1 VTGRPAPVPEH
12 EEPTA
17 PASSEP
23 ENPPSGVSMDVLS
36 LLRLVARHWRVTAPA
51 LVLTLVGLVAALQL
65 SSPTYQAAGSIAL
78 LSPPEPPEVNAPPGS
93 PPVPEAGQ
101 NPFARY
107 GDLAVMA
114 DILARVMDGD
124 VMRAEIE
131 AKGITGYEVLAN
143 SESRGPMIEVVG
155 EEPTPDAAIRSA
167 ELVLGEVDAILVELQ
182 EAEGADPE
190 YFIRTAPLEPPS
202 TATAMYG
209 STIRAAIAAL
219 AVGLLCTL
227 ALAVLAEAVVRSRAA
242 RPTTPA
248 EPPAPDG
255 TTPAEPPA
263 PDGTSPNGDRA
274 AANGSRQEGGVADGA
289 TDLPDLRL
297 ARGGPSPRQ
306 AVVRDTPQRK
316 APPRDAVQWKPASP
330 DTTAPSRSSGSP
342 RGGRRTPPATDRS
355 P

>member
-1 VTGRPAPVPEH
+1 
-12 EEPTA
+12 
-17 PASSEP
+17 
-23 ENPPSGVSMDVLS
+23 MDVLS

-78 LSPPEPPEVNAPPGS
+78 LSPPEPPEVDAAPGAAGAAE
-93 PPVPEAGQ
+93 VGQ

-143 SESRGPMIEVVG
+143 TESRGPMIEVVG
-155 EEPTPDAAIRSA
+155 EEPTPEAAIRSA
-167 ELVLGEVDAILVELQ
+167 ELVLGEVDAVLIELQ

-219 AVGLLCTL
+219 VVGLLCTL

-248 EPPAPDG
+248 EPPAPE
-255 TTPAEPPA
+255 A
-263 PDGTSPNGDRA
+263 SSSNGDRA
-274 AANGSRQEGGVADGA
+274 AANGSHPESGTANGA
-289 TDLPDLRL
+289 THLPDLRL
-297 ARGGPSPRQ
+297 ARRGSSPRK
-306 AVVRDTPQRK
+306 AAVRDAPKRK

-330 DTTAPSRSSGSP
+330 DATAPSRSSGAP
-342 RGGRRTPPATDRS
+342 RGGRRPPSATDRS